1 MGLFI
6 AIMGRFRWKVEKGLG
21 PPFGLISLSL
31 GRGRKGGRMMMEKE
45 TERSFTILV
54 IDDDDRVRTLL
65 RDILVFGGHQVIEA
79 SDGIL
84 GMQYLEQGKFDMV
97 LTDLGMPVMNGW
109 EVAKWVKRKTPQTP
123 VGLITGWG
131 INLEEEKIKESGVD
145 LIIGKPFQVSEILDA
160 VNQYRSTH

>member
-1 MGLFI
+1 
-6 AIMGRFRWKVEKGLG
+6 
-21 PPFGLISLSL
+21 
-31 GRGRKGGRMMMEKE
+31 MEKE
-45 TERSFTILV
+45 AQRSCTILV

-65 RDILVFGGHQVIEA
+65 KDILVFGGHHVIEA

-84 GMQYLEQGKFDMV
+84 GMKYLEEGQFDMV

-109 EVAKWVKRKTPQTP
+109 EVAKWVKRKTPQIP

-145 LIIGKPFQVSEILDA
+145 LIIGKPFQVNEILEA
-160 VNQYRSTH
+160 VKQFVGMH

>member
-1 MGLFI
+1 M
-6 AIMGRFRWKVEKGLG
+6 RV
-21 PPFGLISLSL
+21 
-31 GRGRKGGRMMMEKE
+31 EKE

-145 LIIGKPFQVSEILDA
+145 LIIGKPFQVNEILEA
-160 VNQYRSTH
+160 VKQFVSMH

>member
-1 MGLFI
+1 
-6 AIMGRFRWKVEKGLG
+6 
-21 PPFGLISLSL
+21 
-31 GRGRKGGRMMMEKE
+31 MMMEKE

-84 GMQYLEQGKFDMV
+84 GMKYLEGGKFDMV